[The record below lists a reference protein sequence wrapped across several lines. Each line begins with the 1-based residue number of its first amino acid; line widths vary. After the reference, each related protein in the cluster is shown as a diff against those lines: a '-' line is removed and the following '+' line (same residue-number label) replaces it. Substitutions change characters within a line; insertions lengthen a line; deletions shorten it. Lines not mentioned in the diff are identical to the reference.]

1 MDFIVFLFSFF
12 KRFFG
17 KYFKMFIIVYFL
29 LILDLFLDLIFF
41 DFLFSVF
48 VMFCG
53 DLYWEEECKRNESFL
68 FFGILYIF
76 FYSVFMNLYIVRGFL
91 EVFEMVSLRNCLLNV
106 MIVIFKFL
114 EL

>member
-1 MDFIVFLFSFF
+1 
-12 KRFFG
+12 
-17 KYFKMFIIVYFL
+17 MFIIVYFL
-29 LILDLFLDLIFF
+29 LILDLFLVLIFF

-106 MIVIFKFL
+106 MIFICKFL

>member
-48 VMFCG
+48 IMLCG
-53 DLYWEEECKRNESFL
+53 DLIWEEECKRNVSFL

-76 FYSVFMNLYIVRGFL
+76 FYSVFMICIL
-91 EVFEMVSLRNCLLNV
+91 
-106 MIVIFKFL
+106 
-114 EL
+114 

>member
-29 LILDLFLDLIFF
+29 LILDLFLD
-41 DFLFSVF
+41 FLFSVF

-53 DLYWEEECKRNESFL
+53 DLYWEEECKRNDSFL

-106 MIVIFKFL
+106 MILICKFL

>member
-17 KYFKMFIIVYFL
+17 KNFKMFIIVYFL
-29 LILDLFLDLIFF
+29 LILDLFLVLIFF

-53 DLYWEEECKRNESFL
+53 DLIWEEECKRNESFL

-106 MIVIFKFL
+106 MIFICKFL